1 MGSYP
6 LRADRGA
13 LDCVS
18 HIVLGRRVPLQTAS
32 LFVVRDRLIAA
43 EDAVADVTVVDRAC
57 LNHQM
62 RRDRARNPVFDLR
75 CGNADDRSSRKQDGR
90 EPCVQGRA
98 ALAIL
103 CVARGAR
110 SQVSGS
116 TIAG

>member
-13 LDCVS
+13 LDRVS

-57 LNHQM
+57 LNHQFPGP
-62 RRDRARNPVFDLR
+62 RDGEA
-75 CGNADDRSSRKQDGR
+75 G
-90 EPCVQGRA
+90 A
-98 ALAIL
+98 A
-103 CVARGAR
+103 
-110 SQVSGS
+110 GS
-116 TIAG
+116 PLPN